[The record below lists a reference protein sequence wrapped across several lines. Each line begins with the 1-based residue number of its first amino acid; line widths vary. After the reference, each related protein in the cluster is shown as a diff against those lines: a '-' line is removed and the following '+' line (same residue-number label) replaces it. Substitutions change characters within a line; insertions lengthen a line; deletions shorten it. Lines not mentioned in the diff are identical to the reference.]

1 MDEFFQD
8 SDKAALSGC
17 DATTWTVIHLAVRA
31 AIQEQELPPSSI
43 DNDSAWNNQIQQCLN
58 TVKDKSRSNQVEF
71 YKSLQNPEVAD
82 IFKTTVPGAEAA
94 KALAENIFK
103 KQREYRELLYKGG
116 VLQDIIGFAE
126 LASRKYLDHAEQ
138 ARYRN
143 LVERYNALANS
154 LANVRLAQGSSFPIQ
169 PRALHCE
176 SSMNS
181 LIT

>member
-1 MDEFFQD
+1 M
-8 SDKAALSGC
+8 
-17 DATTWTVIHLAVRA
+17 
-31 AIQEQELPPSSI
+31 
-43 DNDSAWNNQIQQCLN
+43 
-58 TVKDKSRSNQVEF
+58 
-71 YKSLQNPEVAD
+71 AD